1 MFRTTNALFASNEM
15 VDFMLKELEAM
26 KRRVVE
32 EIPALLSNLLFVS
45 VWRQRLGWG
54 RFMSVCVFVVLALL
68 LAAFLCLVR
77 EGIEANPG
85 MDQSLPETPYSSPSP
100 LRPSAILVVPSLPS
114 QESPNVTKLTSKL

>member
-1 MFRTTNALFASNEM
+1 MSFEFFIKDNESVNVHFVSDENMFRTTDALFASNEM

-45 VWRQRLGWG
+45 VWRQSLGWG

-68 LAAFLCLVR
+68 LD
-77 EGIEANPG
+77 GIG
-85 MDQSLPETPYSSPSP
+85 F
-100 LRPSAILVVPSLPS
+100 
-114 QESPNVTKLTSKL
+114 